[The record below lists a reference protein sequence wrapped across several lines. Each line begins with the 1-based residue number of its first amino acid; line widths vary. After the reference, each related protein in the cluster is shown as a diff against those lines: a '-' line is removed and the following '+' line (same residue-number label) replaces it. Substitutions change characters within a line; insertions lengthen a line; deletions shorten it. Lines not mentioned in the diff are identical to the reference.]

1 MAKTG
6 DLVRY
11 LNSVGGGT
19 ITRIDGNIA
28 YVDED
33 GFETP
38 VLLKECVVV
47 SPASTHVPPPS
58 YNFGPKQPQAP
69 ASPKAPTPAPQPQP
83 KQEETFVVE
92 ETPEGEKL
100 NVVLAYEAADI
111 KRLSTTSYD
120 TYLVNDSNYYLSAA
134 YLTRS
139 EDSDRWTLRW
149 AGTIEPGIQLFLGE
163 LRREDIAEVDRV
175 AVQYL
180 AFKKGKEFPIKSP
193 ASVEHK
199 LDNTKFFKLHC
210 FQPNIYF
217 DQPVIA
223 LTIVENDI
231 PARQPV
237 IDARE
242 LERGMKQKAGAD
254 RRMKAPVKKHPKK
267 GADEPLVVDLHINE
281 LVDSTRGL
289 SNADM
294 LNLQVDRFCKVMD
307 ENLRNHGRKIVFI
320 HGKGDGVLRAAILK
334 ELNYRYKGHDV
345 QDASFQEYGYGATQV
360 KIR

>member
-19 ITRIDGNIA
+19 ITRIEGNIA

-47 SPASTHVPPPS
+47 TPASTHVPPPAQK
-58 YNFGPKQPQAP
+58 FGQKPAAASAPAPAPKQA
-69 ASPKAPTPAPQPQP
+69 P

-92 ETPEGEKL
+92 ETPGGENL
-100 NVVLAYEAADI
+100 NVVLAYEAADL
-111 KRLSTTSYD
+111 KKLSSTSYD
-120 TYLVNDSNYYLSAA
+120 TYLVNDSNYYLSFV

-139 EDSDRWTLRW
+139 DDSDKWKLRY
-149 AGTIEPGIQLFLGE
+149 AGTVEPGIQMFIGE
-163 LRREDIAEVDRV
+163 LRREEIVEVDRV
-175 AVQYL
+175 AVQYV
-180 AFKKGKEFPIKSP
+180 AFKRDKEFSLKAP
-193 ASVEHK
+193 ASVEHRM
-199 LDNTKFFKLHC
+199 DNTKFFKLHC
-210 FQPNIYF
+210 FQPNVYF

-223 LTIVENDI
+223 LNIVENDH
-231 PARQPV
+231 PARQLV
-237 IDARE
+237 IDPKE
-242 LERGMKQKAGAD
+242 LEKGMTRKANADLRGKT
-254 RRMKAPVKKHPKK
+254 PVKKHQKK
-267 GADEPLVVDLHINE
+267 DSDGPLVVDLHINE

-289 SNADM
+289 SSADM
-294 LNLQVDRFCKVMD
+294 LNLQVDKFCKVMD
-307 ENLRNHGRKIVFI
+307 ANLRNHGRKIVFI

>member
-1 MAKTG
+1 MAKIG

-19 ITRIDGNIA
+19 VTRIEGNIA

-47 SPASTHVPPPS
+47 TPASTHVPPPQQK
-58 YNFGPKQPQAP
+58 FGQKAAP
-69 ASPKAPTPAPQPQP
+69 AQAPTPAPKPQP
-83 KQEETFVVE
+83 KPEETFVVE
-92 ETPEGEKL
+92 ETPEGENL
-100 NVVLAYEAADI
+100 NVVLAYEAADL
-111 KRLSTTSYD
+111 KKLSSTSYD
-120 TYLVNDSNYYLSAA
+120 TYLVNDSNYYLSFV

-139 EDSDRWTLRW
+139 DDSDKWTLRFS
-149 AGTIEPGIQLFLGE
+149 GTIEPGIQMFVGE
-163 LRREDIAEVDRV
+163 LRREDIVDIDRV
-175 AVQYL
+175 NIQYV
-180 AFKKGKEFPIKSP
+180 AFKKDKPFALKAP
-193 ASVEHK
+193 ASVEYRM
-199 LDNTKFFKLHC
+199 DNTKFFKLHC
-210 FQPNIYF
+210 FQPNVYF

-223 LTIVENDI
+223 LTIVDNDR

-237 IDARE
+237 IDAKE
-242 LERGMKQKAGAD
+242 MERSMKQKANAD
-254 RRMKAPVKKHPKK
+254 RREKTPVRKHPKK
-267 GADEPLVVDLHINE
+267 GSDDPLVVDLHINE
-281 LVDSTRGL
+281 LVDNTRGL
-289 SNADM
+289 SSADM

>member
-1 MAKTG
+1 MAKIG

-19 ITRIDGNIA
+19 VTRIEGNIA

-47 SPASTHVPPPS
+47 TPASTHVPPPPQK
-58 YNFGPKQPQAP
+58 FGHKAAP
-69 ASPKAPTPAPQPQP
+69 ATSPAPAPKPQP
-83 KQEETFVVE
+83 KPQETFVVE
-92 ETPEGEKL
+92 ETPEGENL
-100 NVVLAYEAADI
+100 NVVLAYEAADL
-111 KRLSTTSYD
+111 KKLSTTTYD
-120 TYLVNDSNYYLSAA
+120 TYLVNDSNYYLSFV
-134 YLTRS
+134 YLTRT
-139 EDSDRWTLRW
+139 EDSDKWVLRFS
-149 AGTIEPGIQLFLGE
+149 GTVEPGIQMFIGE
-163 LRREDIAEVDRV
+163 LRREDIVDVDRV
-175 AVQYL
+175 ALQYV
-180 AFKKGKEFPIKSP
+180 AFKKDKPFALKTP

-199 LDNTKFFKLHC
+199 IDNTKFFKLHC
-210 FQPNIYF
+210 FQPNVYF

-223 LTIVENDI
+223 LTIVENDR

-237 IDARE
+237 IDAKA
-242 LERGMKQKAGAD
+242 LERAMKQKANTD
-254 RRMKAPVKKHPKK
+254 RRDKTPVRRHQKRNQ
-267 GADEPLVVDLHINE
+267 DDPLVVDLHINE

-289 SNADM
+289 SSADM

-320 HGKGDGVLRAAILK
+320 HGKGDGVLRAALLK

-360 KIR
+360 KIK

>member
-19 ITRIDGNIA
+19 VTRIEGNIA

-47 SPASTHVPPPS
+47 TPASTHVPPPTN
-58 YNFGPKQPQAP
+58 NFGKKQTQAP
-69 ASPKAPTPAPQPQP
+69 ATIPPSAPRPQP

-100 NVVLAYEAADI
+100 NVVLAYEAADL
-111 KRLSTTSYD
+111 KKLSSTSYD
-120 TYLVNDSNYYLSAA
+120 TYLVNDSNYYLSFV

-139 EDSDRWTLRW
+139 DDSDKWTLRYS
-149 AGTIEPGIQLFLGE
+149 GTVEPGIQMFVGE
-163 LRREDIAEVDRV
+163 LRREDIAEVDHV
-175 AVQYL
+175 AIQYV
-180 AFKKGKEFPIKSP
+180 AFKKDKPFALKSP

-210 FQPNIYF
+210 FQPNVYF

-237 IDARE
+237 IDAKE
-242 LERGMKQKAGAD
+242 LERGMKQKANAD
-254 RRMKAPVKKHPKK
+254 RHVKTPVKRHFKK
-267 GADEPLVVDLHINE
+267 GSNDPLVVDLHIDE

-289 SNADM
+289 SSADM
-294 LNLQVDRFCKVMD
+294 LNLQVDQFCKVMD

-360 KIR
+360 KIK

>member
-1 MAKTG
+1 MAKIG

-19 ITRIDGNIA
+19 VTRIEGNIA

-47 SPASTHVPPPS
+47 TPASTHVPPQQK
-58 YNFGPKQPQAP
+58 FGQKTAPDPK
-69 ASPKAPTPAPQPQP
+69 PAPKP
-83 KQEETFVVE
+83 KPEETFVVE
-92 ETPEGEKL
+92 ETPEGENL
-100 NVVLAYEAADI
+100 NVVLAYEATDL
-111 KRLSTTSYD
+111 KKLSTTSYD
-120 TYLVNDSNYYLSAA
+120 TYLVNDSNYYLSFV
-134 YLTRS
+134 YLTCS
-139 EDSDRWTLRW
+139 DDSDKWTMRFS
-149 AGTIEPGIQLFLGE
+149 GTVEPGIQMFVGE
-163 LRREDIAEVDRV
+163 LRREDIVDIDRV
-175 AVQYL
+175 SIQYV
-180 AFKKGKEFPIKSP
+180 AFKKDKPFALKSP
-193 ASVEHK
+193 ASVEYRM
-199 LDNTKFFKLHC
+199 DNTKFFKLHC
-210 FQPNIYF
+210 FQPNVYF

-223 LTIVENDI
+223 LTIVDNDR

-237 IDARE
+237 IDAKE
-242 LERGMKQKAGAD
+242 LERSMKQKANAD
-254 RRMKAPVKKHPKK
+254 RREKTPVRKHPKK
-267 GADEPLVVDLHINE
+267 GSDDPLVVDLHINE
-281 LVDSTRGL
+281 LVDNTRGL
-289 SNADM
+289 SSADM

-360 KIR
+360 KIK

>member
-6 DLVRY
+6 DLVRF
-11 LNSVGGGT
+11 LNSVGGGI
-19 ITRIDGNIA
+19 ITRIEGNIA

-47 SPASTHVPPPS
+47 TPASTHVPPPS
-58 YNFGPKQPQAP
+58 YNFGPKQTTPTAT
-69 ASPKAPTPAPQPQP
+69 KAPEPTIQP
-83 KQEETFVVE
+83 KQEDTFVVE
-92 ETPEGEKL
+92 ETPGGEKL
-100 NVVLAYEAADI
+100 NVVLAYEAADL

-120 TYLVNDSNYYLSAA
+120 TYLVNDSNYYLSLA

-139 EDSDRWTLRW
+139 DDSDQWTLRW
-149 AGTIEPGIQLFLGE
+149 SGTVEPGIQIFLGE
-163 LRREDIAEVDRV
+163 LRREDISEVDRV

-180 AFKKGKEFPIKSP
+180 AFKKGKEFTIKSP
-193 ASVEHK
+193 ASVEHR

-210 FQPNIYF
+210 FQPNVYF

-223 LTIVENDI
+223 LTIIENDI
-231 PARQPV
+231 PARQPL
-237 IDARE
+237 IDAKE
-242 LERGMKQKAGAD
+242 LERSMNQKANAD
-254 RRMKAPVKKHPKK
+254 RRAKAPVKKHQKK
-267 GADEPLVVDLHINE
+267 DADGPLVVDLHINE

-289 SNADM
+289 SSADM
-294 LNLQVDRFCKVMD
+294 LNLQVDKFCKVMD

>member
-11 LNSVGGGT
+11 LNSVGGGI
-19 ITRIDGNIA
+19 ITRIEGNIA

-47 SPASTHVPPPS
+47 TPASTHVPAPTL
-58 YNFGPKQPQAP
+58 NFGHKQAQAP
-69 ASPKAPTPAPQPQP
+69 EPAVIAPKP

-92 ETPEGEKL
+92 ETPEGERL
-100 NVVLAYEAADI
+100 NVVLAYEAADL
-111 KRLSTTSYD
+111 KRISSTTYD
-120 TYLVNDSNYYLSAA
+120 TYLVNDSNYYLSLV
-134 YLTRS
+134 YLTRPD
-139 EDSDRWTLRW
+139 DSDRWTLRW
-149 AGTIEPGIQLFLGE
+149 AGTVEPGIQIFLGE
-163 LRREDIAEVDRV
+163 LKRESITEIDRV
-175 AVQYL
+175 AVQYV
-180 AFKKGKEFPIKSP
+180 AYKKDKDFSLKPP
-193 ASVEHK
+193 ASVEHR

-210 FQPNIYF
+210 FQPNVYF

-223 LTIVENDI
+223 LTIVDKDL
-231 PARQPV
+231 PARQPT
-237 IDARE
+237 IDPKE
-242 LERGMKQKAGAD
+242 LERSMKQKANAD
-254 RRMKAPVKKHPKK
+254 RRVKTPVKKHQKK
-267 GADEPLVVDLHINE
+267 GSDDPLVVDLHINE

-289 SNADM
+289 SSADM
-294 LNLQVDRFCKVMD
+294 LNLQVDKFYKVMD